1 MVGSEVAAR
10 APVDDYTL
18 LLASNPNPNAIS
30 ASLYA
35 NLSFNPVEDF
45 APITLLGREQA
56 VLVAHPSLPA
66 KNVQDLIALAES
78 AGVPLSAED
87 DVDPGED
94 QIQFRARQFADA
106 IGEE

>member
-10 APVDDYTL
+10 APVDGYTL
-18 LLASNPNPNAIS
+18 LLASNPNAIS

-45 APITLLGREQA
+45 APITLLGRERA

-87 DVDPGED
+87 DVDP
-94 QIQFRARQFADA
+94 
-106 IGEE
+106 